1 MAETSTGYRSN
12 PQDDLE
18 QLRETLDE
26 ILHASEDP
34 TDQKY
39 IELRER
45 AEQRL
50 HTIRQRLSNA
60 SDSYYYRAKRA
71 VCCTDSYV
79 RDNPWRGVGIGA
91 AVGVVL
97 GVLLARR

>member
-1 MAETSTGYRSN
+1 MAGASTGYRYN
-12 PQDDLE
+12 PEDDLD

-26 ILHASEDP
+26 ILQASDDP

-50 HTIRQRLSNA
+50 HHIRQRLSSA
-60 SDSYYYRAKRA
+60 SDSYYYRAKKA

-97 GVLLARR
+97 GLLLARR

>member
-1 MAETSTGYRSN
+1 MTGTSTDYLNN
-12 PQDDLE
+12 PEDDLE

-26 ILHASEDP
+26 ILHASGDP

-50 HTIRQRLSNA
+50 HRIRQRLSNA
-60 SDSYYYRAKRA
+60 SDSYYFRAKKA
-71 VCCTDSYV
+71 VCCTDSYI
-79 RDNPWRGVGIGA
+79 RDNPWCGVGIGA
-91 AVGVVL
+91 AAGVVL
-97 GVLLARR
+97 GMLLTRR